1 MTQETYRVYSRV
13 LKFGQRIGL
22 RRFIETLVF
31 GITIF
36 AITLVYLYVITFA
49 PIGSTGKYI
58 FFPLGFFFELVLIL
72 SYIENHYFIDIFG
85 ENTNKL
91 MSVLSVIS
99 LVVIILY
106 ASIPGFYTLDP
117 SRVHP
122 QSIALIVLFF
132 LLNVIETAY
141 FLFSVPRTDRSNT
154 FGLEYQFSIL
164 EKSLENKK
172 LGDLHIDKAVTK
184 GLNALKRRVTEEGF
198 WGDFSPTFETACV
211 LELFNKL
218 GYNEDT
224 EWIINTEEGKKTVTL
239 GKSIESLKAV
249 VETAET
255 IDDSYEQFFILYALS
270 LFDPT
275 IFDKRNELV
284 VEFFDSIFEE
294 TEWDFINKLN
304 RFTPNLRSR
313 TTPLHIMMS
322 YVGDVTGNIKLLDKM
337 ANLFSASIDIVIKR
351 GYARFSTSQTG
362 KTPIEMFARM
372 MLSLQDV
379 RRAPSRRQQ
388 FVQAVVGTQFIEGSW
403 AANIGTTGYVIQS
416 LLPSET
422 ADSLP
427 LKKAAI
433 YLSAIQDK
441 EGLWNASIE
450 ETTIALR
457 ALIGL
462 QKIAEQEATV

>member
-117 SRVHP
+117 PKVHP

-239 GKSIESLKAV
+239 GKSIESLKAI